1 MRYVVLIRYT
11 DMAARETA
19 LPAHRA
25 YLAAA
30 RDSGV
35 VLESGPFADGLGG
48 MYILDVADEHAARAF
63 ASADPYTAAGMAL
76 TVRRWRSSRETN

>member
-1 MRYVVLIRYT
+1 MRYIVLIRYT

-25 YLAAA
+25 YLAFA
-30 RDSGV
+30 RDHGI

-48 MYILDVADEHAARAF
+48 MYILDVADEGAAHAFVA
-63 ASADPYTAAGMAL
+63 ADPYTAAGMAL
-76 TVRRWRSSRETN
+76 TVRRWHSNRETN

>member
-30 RDSGV
+30 RENGV
-35 VLESGPFADGLGG
+35 VVESGPFADRLGG
-48 MYILDVADEHAARAF
+48 MYILDVADEGAARAF
-63 ASADPYTAAGMAL
+63 VEADPYTAAGMAL
-76 TVRRWRSSRETN
+76 TLRRWNSSREAD